1 MVFAYALTSMRIKAG
16 ISQVV
21 LAGAMGCCQ
30 PHISRIESSANEKI
44 SMATI
49 LKHVEVTGLP
59 FEVMLEDGK
68 VVSVK
73 SPHKGRKSDVAA

>member
-1 MVFAYALTSMRIKAG
+1 MRIKAG
-16 ISQVV
+16 ISQVA
-21 LAGAMGCCQ
+21 LAGAVGCCQ
-30 PHISRIESSANEKI
+30 SHISRIESSANEKI

-49 LKHVEVTGLP
+49 LKYVEVTGLP